1 MKRPVIC
8 RKCNHEF
15 DSTIENPRCSKCGSS
30 RVSNIE
36 DIPKIYGGKELKK
49 LREEFEAYKALTD
62 SLLDRI
68 EALEGKTPE
77 PKKEVTDIHRP
88 KEEVQHITKIEKK
101 EFVNVREPKEDKRTF
116 MQKIGL

>member
-49 LREEFEAYKALTD
+49 LREEFEAHKVLTD

-68 EALEGKTPE
+68 KVLEGKTPDSKNKVQQITE
-77 PKKEVTDIHRP
+77 P
-88 KEEVQHITKIEKK
+88 EKK
-101 EFVNVREPKEDKRTF
+101 EFVKVREPKEDKRTF